1 MFICRKNSI
10 ITTEALQESE
20 LIQNVDGSIYHL
32 SLLPEDIAPLI
43 ITVGDPNRVN
53 SVSKHFDEIEVK
65 KSNREFNTHTGII
78 GNQRITCIST
88 GIGTDNIDIVL
99 NELDA
104 LVNIDLATRTIKT
117 DHTSLQIVRLGT
129 SGSINKNITVGDIV
143 FSKIAIG
150 LEGLFSWYHEIPSTE
165 LEKGW
170 MDIVQKAEIPVKAS
184 VFEADQSLCATV
196 KNHFTE
202 GVTLTT
208 AGFYG
213 PQSRTLRLKPKLD
226 LQRVV
231 QDLRLKN
238 QSITNIEMETAGIY
252 GLSKLLG
259 HQAIS
264 INAIM
269 ANRLTGK
276 FANNPMEL
284 MDRTITKSLE
294 ILCDL

>member
-10 ITTEALQESE
+10 ITSEALQESE
-20 LIQNVDGSIYHL
+20 LIQNIDGSIYHL

-43 ITVGDPNRVN
+43 LTVGDPDRVN
-53 SVSKHFDEIEVK
+53 SVSKHFDAIEVK
-65 KSNREFNTHTGII
+65 KSNREFVTHTGRI

-104 LVNIDLATRTIKT
+104 LANIDLTTRSLKKE
-117 DHTSLQIVRLGT
+117 HTSLRIVRLGT

-143 FSKIAIG
+143 YSKIAIG
-150 LEGLFSWYHEIPSTE
+150 LEGLFSWYDASVPTA
-165 LEKGW
+165 LEKQW
-170 MDIVQKAEIPVKAS
+170 KEVIDQANLPIPAS
-184 VFEADQSLCATV
+184 VFEADKGLCD
-196 KNHFTE
+196 KFNGDFKE
-202 GVTLTT
+202 GITLTT

-213 PQSRTLRLKPKLD
+213 PQSRMLRLRPKVD
-226 LQRVV
+226 LQ
-231 QDLRLKN
+231 QIAPNLKVGS
-238 QSITNIEMETAGIY
+238 QAVTNIEMETAGIY
-252 GLSKLLG
+252 GLSKMLG

-276 FANNPMEL
+276 FANKPAEL
-284 MDRTITKSLE
+284 MENTITKSLE
-294 ILCDL
+294 ILCAS